1 MLPSFDFRL
10 DKCAGVSILRVT
22 FDPDRTAF
30 MVKSLTKRVSLFL
43 LMLLPVGVAVSQEIS
58 ARSARGQ
65 EVAAVLP
72 FELQGLSDEDGV
84 RLAEKFG
91 QVLAET
97 SRFGILHPDTMK
109 AIFAEAGIK
118 NLEGCDYTF
127 CLADM
132 GKILGVQ
139 KVVHV
144 SASRRGKL
152 YVLHTRLVNVADAA
166 LLYAERVDFS
176 GDLSVLT
183 SEVITEQARK
193 LGGARLDSG
202 TRWYYIAAAI
212 LLGVGVIYW
221 IYRSFDKSFGEE
233 DSGSTIPPTQ
243 Q

>member
-1 MLPSFDFRL
+1 MITTLHKP
-10 DKCAGVSILRVT
+10 
-22 FDPDRTAF
+22 
-30 MVKSLTKRVSLFL
+30 VSLVL
-43 LMLLPVGVAVSQEIS
+43 LMLLPVGVAASQEIFQ
-58 ARSARGQ
+58 RSGRGQ
-65 EVAAVLP
+65 EVVAVLP
-72 FELQGLSDEDGV
+72 FDLRGISVEDGV
-84 RLAEKFG
+84 HLAEKFE
-91 QVLAET
+91 QVLAAET
-97 SRFGILHPDTMK
+97 SRFSILHPDTMK
-109 AIFAEAGIK
+109 AIFVEAGIK
-118 NLEGCDYTF
+118 NLEGCDYTY

-152 YVLHTRLVNVADAA
+152 YVLNVRLVNVADAS

-183 SEVITEQARK
+183 SEVIPEQARK

-202 TRWYYIAAAI
+202 ARWYYVAAAI

-221 IYRSFDKSFGEE
+221 IYRSFDKSLGEG